1 MTYRRS
7 ILSAAIVTCL
17 GVAVQ
22 AHAQDAQPTG
32 TQATDLDT
40 VVVTGIRG
48 SIEKALD
55 AKRDA
60 ATHVEVVTA
69 EDIGKLP
76 AKNVA
81 DTLRQLPGVNIASSS
96 ASEGGF
102 DEADRVSLR
111 GTNPSLTQTLVNGHT
126 IGTGDWFVLSQVGN
140 VGRSVSYSLYPSEI
154 VDRVVVHKTS
164 EAKLVE
170 GGTAGSVNIIT
181 RRPLQ
186 FAEPLT
192 IQGSIG
198 AVAQALRE
206 DLGGTVDANNDIT
219 AKLLPENSRSH
230 ATVITRENGVF
241 CGKRWV
247 EEVFI
252 QLAGDD
258 VTIIWHV
265 DDGDVINTN
274 QSLFELEGPSRVLL
288 TGERTALNFVQTLSG
303 VASKVRHYVELL
315 EGTNTQLLDT
325 RKTLPGLRSALKYAV
340 LCGGGANH
348 RLGLSDAF
356 LIKENHII
364 ASGSVRQAVEKAS
377 WLHPDAPV
385 EVEVENLEELDEAL
399 KAGADII
406 MLDNFETE
414 QMREAVK
421 RTNGKAL
428 LEVSGNV
435 TDKTLREFAETGV
448 DFISVGALTKHVQ
461 ALDLS
466 MRFR

>member
-1 MTYRRS
+1 MPPRRY
-7 ILSAAIVTCL
+7 
-17 GVAVQ
+17 
-22 AHAQDAQPTG
+22 
-32 TQATDLDT
+32 
-40 VVVTGIRG
+40 
-48 SIEKALD
+48 
-55 AKRDA
+55 
-60 ATHVEVVTA
+60 
-69 EDIGKLP
+69 
-76 AKNVA
+76 
-81 DTLRQLPGVNIASSS
+81 
-96 ASEGGF
+96 
-102 DEADRVSLR
+102 
-111 GTNPSLTQTLVNGHT
+111 NP
-126 IGTGDWFVLSQVGN
+126 D
-140 VGRSVSYSLYPSEI
+140 
-154 VDRVVVHKTS
+154 
-164 EAKLVE
+164 
-170 GGTAGSVNIIT
+170 T
-181 RRPLQ
+181 RRDELLERINLDIP
-186 FAEPLT
+186 
-192 IQGSIG
+192 G

-265 DDGDVINTN
+265 DDGDVINAN

-385 EVEVENLEELDEAL
+385 EVVRKIEVETETLDMVREAVE
-399 KAGADII
+399 AGADII